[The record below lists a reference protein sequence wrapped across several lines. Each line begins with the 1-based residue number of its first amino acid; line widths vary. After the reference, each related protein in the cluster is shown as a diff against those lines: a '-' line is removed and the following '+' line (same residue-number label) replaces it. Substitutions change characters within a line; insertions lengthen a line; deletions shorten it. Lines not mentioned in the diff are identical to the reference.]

1 MMLCN
6 NKMKSQMEDV
16 VSDNLLRNI
25 VHVPKKKLLSL
36 EDEDNEFLSQF
47 NRVIK
52 NNQSIKDIQDLQ
64 SSEFGEV
71 DN

>member
-6 NKMKSQMEDV
+6 NKIKSKMEDV
-16 VSDNLLRNI
+16 VSDDLLRNI

-52 NNQSIKDIQDLQ
+52 NNQSIKDIEDLQ